1 MSIKGRTRRLVTDE
15 ELPYELKKLGRI
27 ALRNVYS
34 RKYEQKKYATVMS
47 KVLSSPEFIK
57 GITDMNYM
65 ATTNNTLAQQPA
77 QEPVNTNRA
86 DLQRYHTI
94 YNQNILESIAPENIP
109 EWGEYHDTNG
119 EIDML
124 ERMFNN
130 SNYPFILEGPK
141 GTGKTHVVSEVCKR
155 QGRALVEIRCNEN
168 TKERHLFGSPQ
179 IDEHGSFFMA
189 GKLAHAFKALDIYDK
204 VVIHFDDLGALS
216 VEEQIALLPLCD
228 KRKSIEVNGIDMY
241 VPKGKQLSIVATT
254 NPATYA
260 GINPIQEALRSRFI
274 GKIMSYPKRDSL
286 IKIIDWTGVPEDE
299 VKEPLLTLA
308 SNTHDL
314 KQKNNVD
321 YVLSPRD
328 IIQFVDLY
336 RDNIKIQS
344 PIDSLIECI
353 RLCILVKYT
362 DAQERELIRIRCQ
375 ETFGVEI

>member
-1 MSIKGRTRRLVTDE
+1 MPTYNTTQ
-15 ELPYELKKLGRI
+15 PPP
-27 ALRNVYS
+27 
-34 RKYEQKKYATVMS
+34 TPH
-47 KVLSSPEFIK
+47 PEPQLI
-57 GITDMNYM
+57 
-65 ATTNNTLAQQPA
+65 
-77 QEPVNTNRA
+77 NTNRA

-94 YNQNILESIAPENIP
+94 YNQNLLESIAPENIP
-109 EWGEYHDTNG
+109 EWGEYHDTGG
-119 EIDML
+119 EVAML
-124 ERMFNN
+124 KRMFIHNR
-130 SNYPFILEGPK
+130 YPFMFEGPK
-141 GTGKTHVVSEVCKR
+141 GTGKTHLVSHVCKE
-155 QGRALVEIRCNEN
+155 QGRALVEVRCNEN

-228 KRKSIEVNGIDMY
+228 KRRSIEVNGVDMF
-241 VPKGKQLSIVATT
+241 VPKGKQLSIIATT

-274 GKIMSYPKRDSL
+274 GKIMTYPKRESL
-286 IKIIDWTGVPEDE
+286 IKIIDWDGIPEDD

-336 RDNIKIQS
+336 NDNIAIHGLNHLE
-344 PIDSLIECI
+344 SLAECI
-353 RLCILVKYT
+353 NLCILVKYT

-375 ETFGVEI
+375 ETFGVTI